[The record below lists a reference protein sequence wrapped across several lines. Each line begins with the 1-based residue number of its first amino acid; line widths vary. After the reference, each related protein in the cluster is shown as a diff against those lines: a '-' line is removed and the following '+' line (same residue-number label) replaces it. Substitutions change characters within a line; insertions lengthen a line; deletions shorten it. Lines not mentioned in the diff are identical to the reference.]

1 MNENIKKEYTTYLVT
16 DEELLYKLAS
26 CSLLDKLCRVAPNR
40 YVDGARV
47 WFFDRDPGVGNVI
60 RQYNAEKRTESVQVK
75 KNNHINENDRC
86 AADKING
93 SDKS

>member
-1 MNENIKKEYTTYLVT
+1 MNDNQKGCRKEYDTYLVT

-47 WFFDRDPGVGNVI
+47 WFFDRTPGVGNVI
-60 RQYNAEKRTESVQVK
+60 RQYKAEKRAIAMEQGV
-75 KNNHINENDRC
+75 ERR
-86 AADKING
+86 
-93 SDKS
+93 SDMS